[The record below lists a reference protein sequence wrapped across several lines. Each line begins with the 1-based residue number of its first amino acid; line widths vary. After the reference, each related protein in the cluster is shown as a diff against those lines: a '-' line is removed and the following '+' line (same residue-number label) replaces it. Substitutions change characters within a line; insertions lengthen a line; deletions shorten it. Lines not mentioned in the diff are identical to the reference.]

1 MAEALGMAPGV
12 SAQVE
17 VQGKLADD
25 ADGAWAQFGDLR
37 TQRGVG
43 HSRAD

>member
-1 MAEALGMAPGV
+1 VAEALGMAPGV

-25 ADGAWAQFGDLR
+25 VDGAWAQLGDLR
-37 TQRGVG
+37 SQRGVG
-43 HSRAD
+43 HSPAD